1 MIVSLQGVDKIYPPH
16 QPALRKLNL
25 HINGGD
31 FIFIAGASGAGKSTL
46 LKLLLG
52 SERAS
57 AGTVAVLGKN
67 MSMASEYEIAQ
78 VRKRIGI
85 VFQDF
90 RLLKRKNLLENVS
103 LPLEIRNYKKSDIEA
118 RSLAMLDALGLRD
131 RAYDYPVT
139 LSGGEQQRV
148 AIARALVGKP
158 DLLFADEPTG
168 NLDTHMSRI
177 VFNLLLEANAAGV
190 TVVVAS
196 HNLAMIEELNL
207 RTVVLDKGEI
217 VGDFEQPKGVR

>member
-1 MIVSLQGVDKIYPPH
+1 MQGVDKVYPPH
-16 QPALRKLNL
+16 QPALRKLSLRVNER
-25 HINGGD
+25 D

-57 AGTVAVLGKN
+57 SGTVSVLGKD
-67 MSMASEYEIAQ
+67 MSKASEFEIAQ
-78 VRKRIGI
+78 IRKKIGI

-90 RLLKRKNLLENVS
+90 RLLKRRTLLENVS
-103 LPLEIRNYKKSDIEA
+103 LPLELRNYRKKDVETRA
-118 RSLAMLDALGLRD
+118 LAMLEALGLRE
-131 RAYDYPVT
+131 RANDYPPT

-148 AIARALVGKP
+148 AIARALVTKP

>member
-1 MIVSLQGVDKIYPPH
+1 MEKVYPPH

-25 HINGGD
+25 HINEGD

-57 AGTVAVLGKN
+57 SGTVAVLGKN
-67 MSMASEYEIAQ
+67 MSQASEFEIAQ
-78 VRKRIGI
+78 IRKRIGI

-90 RLLKRKNLLENVS
+90 RLLKRKTLLENVS
-103 LPLEIRNYKKSDIEA
+103 LPLELRNYKKKDIET

-131 RAYDYPVT
+131 RAYDYPPT

>member
-1 MIVSLQGVDKIYPPH
+1 MQGVDKVYPPH
-16 QPALRKLNL
+16 QPALRKLSLRVNE
-25 HINGGD
+25 GD

-57 AGTVAVLGKN
+57 SGTVSVLGKD
-67 MSMASEYEIAQ
+67 MSKASEFEIAQ
-78 VRKRIGI
+78 IRKKIGI

-90 RLLKRKNLLENVS
+90 RLLKRRTLLENVS
-103 LPLEIRNYKKSDIEA
+103 LPLELRNYRKKDVETRA
-118 RSLAMLDALGLRD
+118 LAMLDALGLRE
-131 RAYDYPVT
+131 RANDYPPT

-148 AIARALVGKP
+148 AIARALVAKP

>member
-1 MIVSLQGVDKIYPPH
+1 MQGVDKVYPPH
-16 QPALRKLNL
+16 QPALRKLSLRVNE
-25 HINGGD
+25 GD

-57 AGTVAVLGKN
+57 SGTVSVLGKD
-67 MSMASEYEIAQ
+67 MSKASEFEIAQ
-78 VRKRIGI
+78 IRKKIGI

-90 RLLKRKNLLENVS
+90 RLLKRRTLLENVS
-103 LPLEIRNYKKSDIEA
+103 LPLELRNYRKKDVETRA
-118 RSLAMLDALGLRD
+118 LAMLEALGLRE
-131 RAYDYPVT
+131 RANDYPPT

-148 AIARALVGKP
+148 AIARALVTKP